1 MIRIDDA
8 EYKQLYQECFT
19 RFLTRDRPSR
29 DPIEFGCRISAFL
42 YVLFC
47 FLWDKDRTVSDRSW
61 EGKRLNRTLFF
72 ERIYAIINLEEISIR
87 NELLNTIFVE
97 NQVAGDCAVLT
108 TSHVDALEEYEGGT
122 KILVSMEEF
131 SSLFSTFSFAIF
143 GIAFK
148 DLEGLAGTIIHYF
161 VIRKEEERYV
171 MISSYGSNYADIAQY
186 ETPLDL
192 EDFTR
197 YVQQL
202 SIRERDMKFVTDF
215 MKKYFLNKA
224 HGITIKTETGKN
236 EEGYPLYEQKPPCH
250 YAEDICLYEKNSD
263 ATIDAELSSFYGN
276 LGHDYYLFEV
286 VCFNQAL
293 DTLSTL
299 TKLTGGMRKRK
310 TRKGK
315 RTHYVRSRRV
325 YRRTLHKK

>member
-1 MIRIDDA
+1 MAIRIDDA

-19 RFLTRDRPSR
+19 HFLSRDRPSR

-47 FLWDKDRTVSDRSW
+47 FLWNKNRTVRDSAW
-61 EGKRLNRTLFF
+61 VGKRLDRTLFF
-72 ERIYAIINLEEISIR
+72 QRIDAIINLEEIAID

-97 NQVAGDCAVLT
+97 NQVAGHYVVL
-108 TSHVDALEEYEGGT
+108 SAEDPSFVDRIEDHTDGMIIPVKMRDFDT
-122 KILVSMEEF
+122 
-131 SSLFSTFSFAIF
+131 LFGFPFAIF

-148 DLEGLAGTIIHYF
+148 DLEGYIGTIIHYF
-161 VIRKEEERYV
+161 VIRKEGDAYIMV
-171 MISSYGSNYADIAQY
+171 SSYGSNYADIAQY

-192 EDFTR
+192 EDFTE
-197 YVQQL
+197 YVRQL
-202 SIRERDMKFVTDF
+202 SIRERNMKVVTEF
-215 MKKYFLNKA
+215 MKKYFLDKR
-224 HGITIKTETGKN
+224 HGILLKSTTGRLHEKTS
-236 EEGYPLYEQKPPCH
+236 PCH
-250 YAEDICLYEKNSD
+250 YDEEGNCLYEKNSD

-276 LGHDYYLFEV
+276 LGHDYYLFDV

-299 TKLTGGMRKRK
+299 TKLTGGMRKRS

-315 RTHYVRSRRV
+315 RTHYVRSRRLN
-325 YRRTLHKK
+325 RSFSFFKK

>member
-1 MIRIDDA
+1 MAIRIDDA

-19 RFLTRDRPSR
+19 HFLSRDRPSR

-47 FLWDKDRTVSDRSW
+47 FLWNKNRTVRDSAW
-61 EGKRLNRTLFF
+61 VGKRLDRTLFF
-72 ERIYAIINLEEISIR
+72 QRIDAIINLEEIAID

-97 NQVAGDCAVLT
+97 NQVAGDCAALT
-108 TSHVDALEEYEGGT
+108 TYHVDALEEYEGGT
-122 KILVSMEEF
+122 KIPVTMQDF
-131 SSLFSTFSFAIF
+131 DILFLKFPFAIF

-148 DLEGLAGTIIHYF
+148 DLEGYIGTIIHYF

-192 EDFTR
+192 EDFTE
-197 YVQQL
+197 YVRQL
-202 SIRERDMKFVTDF
+202 SIRERNMKVVTEF
-215 MKKYFLNKA
+215 MKKYFLDKR
-224 HGITIKTETGKN
+224 HGILLKSTTGRLHEKTS
-236 EEGYPLYEQKPPCH
+236 PCH
-250 YAEDICLYEKNSD
+250 YDEEGNCLYEKNSD

-276 LGHDYYLFEV
+276 LGHDYYLFDV

-299 TKLTGGMRKRK
+299 TKLTGGMRKRS

-315 RTHYVRSRRV
+315 RRHYVRSRRM
-325 YRRTLHKK
+325 YRRTLSKK

>member
-1 MIRIDDA
+1 MLRIDDA

-19 RFLTRDRPSR
+19 LFLSRDRPSR

-47 FLWDKDRTVSDRSW
+47 FLWDKDRTLRDPAW
-61 EGKRLNRTLFF
+61 EGSRLNRTPFF
-72 ERIYAIINLEEISIR
+72 QKIDTIINLQEMTIP

-122 KILVSMEEF
+122 KIPVTIQDF
-131 SSLFSTFSFAIF
+131 DTLFLKFPFAIF

-186 ETPLDL
+186 ETPLDID
-192 EDFTR
+192 EFTE
-197 YVQQL
+197 YVRQL
-202 SIRERDMKFVTDF
+202 SIHERDIEIVKAF
-215 MKKYFLNKA
+215 MKKYFLDKKCSIQIKA
-224 HGITIKTETGKN
+224 AGLDR
-236 EEGYPLYEQKPPCH
+236 EGHPIFEKKPTCH
-250 YAEDICLYEKNSD
+250 YAEDGTCYEKTTD

-276 LGHDYYLFEV
+276 ATGSFHLFEV

-293 DTLSTL
+293 DTLFTL

-315 RTHYVRSRRV
+315 RRHYVRSRRLN
-325 YRRTLHKK
+325 RLSFFKK